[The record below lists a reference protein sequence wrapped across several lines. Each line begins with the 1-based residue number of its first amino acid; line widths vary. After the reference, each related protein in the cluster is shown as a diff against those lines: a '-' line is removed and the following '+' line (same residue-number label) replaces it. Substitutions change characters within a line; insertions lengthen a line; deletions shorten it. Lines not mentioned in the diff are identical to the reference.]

1 MNVLAV
7 VAMVSY
13 ALLSPTGGQVQP
25 TPKPDVVKPA
35 VRKPATTKPSRPIE
49 SGPCHIGVIPVG
61 GDLFVVEKFGP
72 LTFLDRRTRVSIAA
86 WALNDLVVSRVR
98 AAAPG
103 SSVRGIPYTI
113 EELRFGGREKQR
125 PLFYNAATD
134 IGNFVRFLAPKL
146 RCERYVVVH
155 RNPGI
160 KRESG
165 IGISQYPYNGPVTL
179 FAMMY
184 IRVYDGATFEMV
196 KEAPALMTEN
206 TYMERLLH
214 NPLGGPSRELDRAM
228 FPEKPA
234 EVVNNPV
241 LREGVREMLTKS
253 LDKTLPALLQ
263 SRAAPPPR

>member
-1 MNVLAV
+1 MNLLA
-7 VAMVSY
+7 AALVSY

-35 VRKPATTKPSRPIE
+35 IRKPPSVKPSGPVE
-49 SGPCHIGVIPVG
+49 SGPCQIGVIPVG

-72 LTFLDRRTRVSIAA
+72 LTFLDKHTRVSVAA

-98 AAAPG
+98 AAAAG
-103 SSVRGIPYTI
+103 SSVRGIPYTA
-113 EELRFGGREKQR
+113 EELRSGGREKQR
-125 PLFYNAATD
+125 PFFYSAATD

-146 RCERYVVVH
+146 RCERYIVVH
-155 RNPGI
+155 RHHGTQ
-160 KRESG
+160 RESG
-165 IGISQYPYNGPVTL
+165 IGISQYPYGGPVHL

-184 IRVYDGATFEMV
+184 IRVYDGTTFALI
-196 KEAPALMTEN
+196 KEAPALMTED
-206 TYMERLLH
+206 TYVDRLLH

-234 EVVNNPV
+234 DVVNNAV
-241 LREGVREMLTKS
+241 LRDGVRTMLTKS

-263 SRAAPPPR
+263 RPPPSR